1 LSGYLEKYS
10 FKYSLI
16 FNLDNIK
23 PLYVISQ
30 SMDAHSSMKSELVE
44 SQMSLAI
51 LAALFGLSSTLKSGF
66 LILGR
71 ENSIGIVHFL

>member
-1 LSGYLEKYS
+1 
-10 FKYSLI
+10 
-16 FNLDNIK
+16 
-23 PLYVISQ
+23 
-30 SMDAHSSMKSELVE
+30 MDAHSSMKSELVE